1 MENLRGD
8 GPIQEVCRAV
18 GRVNTVQRRDE
29 GVRLKL
35 AGEMFDVKSMLLP
48 PGGFHGGRRACGFA
62 QPVSVSP
69 CDNSES
75 VVLCLEIFP
84 MLGYYAALK
93 IEPRS
98 EEKKDEV

>member
-1 MENLRGD
+1 M
-8 GPIQEVCRAV
+8 
-18 GRVNTVQRRDE
+18 
-29 GVRLKL
+29 RLKL
-35 AGEMFDVKSMLLP
+35 TGETFVVKKNMLLP

-75 VVLCLEIFP
+75 VVLRLEIFP
-84 MLGYYAALK
+84 TLGYYAALK